1 MFVVHSCILFCYYF
15 KYLTIGCPIYA
26 PSVGSLLGVFALKYF
41 GNGSKDGHTKKTMQK
56 YIARMKWYPKY
67 NKENEYNFHLKKN

>member
-1 MFVVHSCILFCYYF
+1 MRQV
-15 KYLTIGCPIYA
+15 
-26 PSVGSLLGVFALKYF
+26 LGLCWEFFPLKYF

>member
-1 MFVVHSCILFCYYF
+1 MHQV
-15 KYLTIGCPIYA
+15 
-26 PSVGSLLGVFALKYF
+26 LGLCWEFFALKYF